1 MNKSIKT
8 EERVSTG
15 VSGVD
20 ELIEGGFIKGEVI
33 LLVGGIGSGK
43 SIFSS
48 QFIYNGALNNNDKGV
63 YATLEE
69 DRKSF
74 IRNMAKFGLDFEKL
88 ENEGKIIVIDP
99 SKIGGVGL
107 DVNLQY
113 ITSKME
119 ELGAKRLVI
128 DSLPALLS
136 ACEETLEYRSAMR
149 LIYELLK
156 GHGFTTILTVS
167 VPTGSQSLGMGVEE
181 FIADSV
187 IQLENIIVDYEM
199 KTRFIV
205 RKMRGTDHSKKY
217 HTVMFSNEGLEV
229 VPFSTD

>member
-8 EERVSTG
+8 EERVPTG
-15 VSGVD
+15 VPGVD
-20 ELIEGGFIKGEVI
+20 GLIEGGFIKGEGI
-33 LLVGGIGSGK
+33 LLAGGTGSGK

-48 QFIYNGALNNNDKGV
+48 QFIYNGALNNNEKGV

-74 IRNMAKFGLDFEKL
+74 VRNMAKFGLDFEKL

-119 ELGAKRLVI
+119 ELGAGEILLTSMDRDGTKDGYDIELTKTIAEAVSIPVI
-128 DSLPALLS
+128 ASGGVGN
-136 ACEETLEYRSAMR
+136 LEHLY
-149 LIYELLK
+149 
-156 GHGFTTILTVS
+156 
-167 VPTGSQSLGMGVEE
+167 
-181 FIADSV
+181 
-187 IQLENIIVDYEM
+187 
-199 KTRFIV
+199 
-205 RKMRGTDHSKKY
+205 
-217 HTVMFSNEGLEV
+217 EGLV
-229 VPFSTD
+229 YGKADAALAASTFHYREYTIKEAKEYLKTKGVTVRL

>member
-1 MNKSIKT
+1 MSNPETNRIT
-8 EERVSTG
+8 TG
-15 VSGVD
+15 VPGVD
-20 ELIEGGFIKGEVI
+20 GLVEGGFIEGEVI
-33 LLVGGIGSGK
+33 LLAGGTGSGK

-48 QFIYNGALNNNDKGV
+48 QFIYNGAVNHNENGV
-63 YATLEE
+63 FATLEE

-74 IRNMAKFGLDFEKL
+74 VRNLAKFGLDFDKL
-88 ENEGKIIVIDP
+88 EAEGKVVIIDP

-113 ITSKME
+113 ITSKMDE
-119 ELGAKRLVI
+119 IGAKRLVI

-149 LIYELLK
+149 LIYEMLK

-167 VPTGSQSLGMGVEE
+167 VTTGSKSLGMGVEE

-187 IQLENIIVDYEM
+187 LQLENIIVNYEM

-217 HTVMFSNEGLEV
+217 HTVMFAEEGLEV

>member
-1 MNKSIKT
+1 MSNSAKT
-8 EERVSTG
+8 EERVPTG
-15 VSGVD
+15 VPGVD
-20 ELIEGGFIKGEVI
+20 GLIEGGFIKGEVI
-33 LLVGGIGSGK
+33 LLAGGTGSGK

-48 QFIYNGALNNNDKGV
+48 QFIHNGAVNNNDKGV
-63 YATLEE
+63 FATLEE

-74 IRNMAKFGLDFEKL
+74 VRNMAKFNLNFDKL
-88 ENEGKIIVIDP
+88 EEEGRIIVIDP

-113 ITSKME
+113 ITAKMA

-167 VPTGSQSLGMGVEE
+167 VPTGSRSLGMGVEE

-187 IQLENIIVDYEM
+187 LQLENIIVDYEM

-217 HTVMFSNEGLEV
+217 HTVIFSAEGLEV

>member
-1 MNKSIKT
+1 MSNTDT
-8 EERVSTG
+8 ERISSGITG
-15 VSGVD
+15 VDG
-20 ELIEGGFIKGEVI
+20 LIEGGFIKGEVI
-33 LLVGGIGSGK
+33 LLAGGTGSGK
-43 SIFSS
+43 TIFSS
-48 QFIYNGALNNNDKGV
+48 QFIHNGAVEHNENGV
-63 YATLEE
+63 FATLEE

-74 IRNMAKFGLDFEKL
+74 VRNLSKFGLDFDKL
-88 ENEGKIIVIDP
+88 EAEGKVVIIDP

-113 ITSKME
+113 ITSKMDE
-119 ELGAKRLVI
+119 IGAKRLVI

-149 LIYELLK
+149 LIYEMLK

-167 VPTGSQSLGMGVEE
+167 VPTGSRSLGMGVEE

-217 HTVMFSNEGLEV
+217 HTVMFAEEGLEV